1 MEKRIISQI
10 ILISLLAMV
19 LFSRGH
25 AEGNGLKQITVSDE
39 MELLQALGSDRII
52 TIAEGSFINLSK
64 VLEFSDLRE
73 TAGIVDE
80 EKLTNFSEFKGVM
93 SSGAG
98 FEGRELSLIDLR
110 NLVIVGAG
118 ETRPKIVI
126 EPRYSYIFNFIN
138 CKEITLRHLEIG
150 HTDEGYCTGGV
161 LKFNNCER
169 VIIDDCDLY
178 GCGTEG
184 ITALRTN
191 SLQCTRTIIRDCTY
205 SILSLFDCSN
215 IKFSD
220 CEFHDNRQFD
230 LVNVD
235 GATEDIQFFQC
246 RFSDNEGPLF
256 NLETDIVLDKCSIN
270 HVGDFGTVNFVKD
283 KDCFWSHSEMEPKV
297 LEKDKAPTVPLLYY
311 HWEGHIDNREVR
323 LACARQDK
331 VLIGEL
337 MMKNKAGTEFLK
349 VLGMID
355 TDGEILFNVYDTEN
369 VCALRQIFLGH
380 IVGKTLECFDEAT
393 QMEFK
398 LRTYKGDVRYAM
410 DREADAYC
418 SPFSKSTIYYFKADN
433 RELAGGYSF
442 FNMTSYSEHY
452 GRIDISRSGDDL
464 EVMEFSIDYKNKGRQ
479 ALTDGKSILDGNT
492 FKHHLSY
499 GECDYEFEVV
509 FYNGFLI
516 IHSLSG
522 KPYGCF
528 DSNTSI
534 EGIYVQ
540 ESSVG

>member
-1 MEKRIISQI
+1 
-10 ILISLLAMV
+10 MV

-25 AEGNGLKQITVSDE
+25 AEENGLKQITVSNE
-39 MELLQALGSDRII
+39 MELLQALGSDRMI

-73 TAGIVDE
+73 AAGIVDK
-80 EKLTNFSEFKGVM
+80 EKLKNFAEFKGVM
-93 SSGAG
+93 TFGAG
-98 FEGRELSLIDLR
+98 FGGRELCLMDLR

-126 EPRYSYIFNFIN
+126 EPRYANVFYFVN

-150 HTDEGYCTGGV
+150 HTEEGYCTGGV
-161 LKFNNCER
+161 LFFNNCEGI
-169 VIIDDCDLY
+169 VVDDCDLY
-178 GCGTEG
+178 GCGIEG
-184 ITALRTN
+184 ITVRNTK
-191 SLQCTRTIIRDCTY
+191 SLQCSRTIIRDCSY
-205 SILSLFDCSN
+205 SILSLFDSSN

-220 CEFHDNRQFD
+220 CDFHDNREFG

-256 NLETDIVLDKCSIN
+256 NLETDIVLEKCSIS
-270 HVGDFGTVNFVKD
+270 HTGDFGTVNFVKD
-283 KDCFWSHSEMEPKV
+283 KDCFWSHLEMEPEV
-297 LEKDKAPTVPLLYY
+297 LETDQAPAVPLLYY
-311 HWEGHIDNREVR
+311 YWEGRIDNQEAR
-323 LACARQDK
+323 LACAQQDK

-337 MMKNKAGTEFLK
+337 MMKNEERTEFLR

-355 TDGEILFNVYDTEN
+355 MDGEILFNVYDTEN
-369 VCALRQIFLGH
+369 ICALRQTFLGR
-380 IVGKTLECFDEAT
+380 IKGNTLECFEEAT
-393 QMEFK
+393 QTEFK
-398 LRTYKGDVRYAM
+398 LRAYKGNVRYAM

-418 SPFSKSTIYYFKADN
+418 SPFSKSTIYYFKVDN

-442 FNMTSYSEHY
+442 VDMTSFSEHY

-479 ALTDGKSILDGNT
+479 ALTDGQSILDGNT

-516 IHSLSG
+516 IRSVSG
-522 KPYGCF
+522 KSHGCF

-540 ESSVG
+540 EPSVG